1 MKQKENDQKNG
12 LISQYALIL
21 FALLFYSAS
30 SLCIK
35 FASGYPTLSV
45 GFVLC
50 YGTAILILVIYAVL
64 WQAVLKRV
72 ELSRAYAMKPLTMVI
87 SMFWGLVLF
96 QEQITWNMV
105 LGVAIILVGI
115 RMAVSS
121 NDE

>member
-1 MKQKENDQKNG
+1 MKQKENELKRG
-12 LISQYALIL
+12 IFSQYTLII
-21 FALLFYSAS
+21 FALLFYSGS

-50 YGTAILILVIYAVL
+50 YGIAVLILMAYAVL

-115 RMAVSS
+115 RMAVSE
-121 NDE
+121 NDT